1 MSGYKKN
8 FAKLVSVVADKNR
21 RQLGLVRWNGKVLGS
36 LSKPL
41 ALLVRGCGQ
50 CQSSLQYR

>member
-50 CQSSLQYR
+50 CQSSLQY